1 MNEALRELI
10 ALSLILGL
18 ALHLCPEGGFK
29 QVLTVLSA
37 ALLGMAVLTSFKGL
51 DYDALALGNAKLHE
65 QEAAIIEDGE
75 RASQKLNRL
84 FIEDEYASYILNRAE
99 LLGVSDLEIQVQ
111 SQWSYEGLWIPYAA
125 QIKGTVGTDDKAALE
140 RLLRDDLG
148 IPTERQYWDTNG

>member
-18 ALHLCPEGGFK
+18 ALHLCPEGGVR

-37 ALLGMAVLTSFKGL
+37 SLLGLSVLTSYKGL

-65 QEAAIIEDGE
+65 QERSIIEDGE
-75 RASQKLNRL
+75 QASQKLNRL

-99 LLGVSDLEIQVQ
+99 LLGVSGLNVQVQ
-111 SQWSYEGLWIPYAA
+111 AQWSFEGLWIPYASH
-125 QIKGTVGTDDKAALE
+125 IKGMIAPAEKSELTIIPARRIATTRFRREALPI
-140 RLLRDDLG
+140 R
-148 IPTERQYWDTNG
+148 